1 MFTQS
6 YTTPTVFAADPSILP
21 RVSVAHF
28 RDDKSLA
35 ETVNALLY
43 DRIGEESFN
52 ADFAYCSLDAAKVR
66 ARSWMVENNNLL
78 YLFLH
83 DEPELNDFRTW
94 AKTELNTPFVKVL
107 ERQSSEI
114 RNRTGFSCSFYVRE
128 DDLAA
133 LVVCPE
139 PDMDKWHMLQS
150 FFFRLFR
157 TLFTAKPLTD
167 AEKNLLT
174 SLTRSSL
181 MAYISA
187 AKHLADRRDLN
198 MLKLRGELKEVRK
211 FTYKSAID
219 SAKNQLL
226 QLDSV
231 IADLNR
237 RYEQAMKDIETAT
250 IRLEG
255 AKALAEKQDDNDEL
269 FEYFRDNDQ
278 IAKVTVDGA
287 VIEVVI
293 RTCLD
298 LYDPDLYRDLAASGN
313 IFRFND
319 GRSVED
325 HKLLMDAIFSTEP
338 EFRIRMCGY
347 YWLNMNGTVKSQMGY
362 NYACVPECA
371 DHMPNPHLQRHACL
385 GSYQPEIQSCLRA
398 GNVVG
403 AVEQC
408 IASCMSVNLGETSM
422 TFGPMIGDLFNSNK
436 ALLHREDGA
445 DMTVSE
451 AIAYLKE
458 RKQNA

>member
-1 MFTQS
+1 MFAQP
-6 YTTPTVFAADPSILP
+6 YTTPTVFVTDPTILP
-21 RVSVAHF
+21 RVSVANF
-28 RDDKSLA
+28 RNDQSLA

-43 DRIGEESFN
+43 DRIGEESFC

-66 ARSWMVENNNLL
+66 ANGWLVENNNLL
-78 YLFLH
+78 YVFLH
-83 DEPELNDFRTW
+83 DEADLEDFRTW
-94 AKTELNTPFVKVL
+94 AKTELNLPYVKVL

-114 RNRTGFSCSFYVRE
+114 KSRTGFSCSFYVRE

-133 LVVCPE
+133 LVVCLE
-139 PDMDKWHMLQS
+139 PDLEKWHMMQG

-157 TLFTAKPLTD
+157 NLFVMKPPTD
-167 AEKNLLT
+167 AEKTLLMC
-174 SLTRSSL
+174 LTRSSL
-181 MAYISA
+181 TSYISA
-187 AKHLADRRDLN
+187 AKQLANRRDLN
-198 MLKLRGELKEVRK
+198 LLKLRGELKEVRK
-211 FTYKSAID
+211 YTYKSAID
-219 SAKNQLL
+219 SATNQLH

-237 RYEQAMKDIETAT
+237 RYEQAMKDIEAAT
-250 IRLEG
+250 MRLEG
-255 AKALAEKQDDNDEL
+255 AKVLAEKQDDSDEL

-293 RTCLD
+293 KTYLD
-298 LYDPDLYRDLAASGN
+298 LYDPDLYRDLASSGN
-313 IFRFND
+313 IFRFQD

-325 HKLLMDAIFSTEP
+325 HRLLMNAIFSAEP
-338 EFRIRMCGY
+338 EFRIKMCGY

-362 NYACVPECA
+362 NYSYIPECV
-371 DHMPNPHLQRHACL
+371 DHIPNPHLQRHACL

-422 TFGPMIGDLFNSNK
+422 TFSPMIIDIFNSSK
-436 ALLHREDGA
+436 RMLHREDGV